1 MQCIFYNI
9 IVSEGKNQRGISTN
23 EIMSLKKNSLQ
34 DLISAGPDAQS
45 NQYDVHYSFS
55 DESSNGIAK
64 DYLFKVRVGDFS
76 IPSLARKS
84 VSIDYQNVQV
94 PIQTNF
100 ASLTRTSKFSF
111 RVDSYFELYKLFAK
125 RIKDGSVYQPFYEN
139 GDTSCLD
146 TIRVVYEKQNIMRI
160 TPMGADEFAAR
171 RANIEAD
178 VESNFVRSDLPNA
191 YRLSNKV
198 VMRLLRKTKEFGELK
213 DDEPYNEKGY
223 EWVFKN
229 VILKQIE
236 LSPFTRESCSPLR
249 ATVTFD
255 FGYIREDADTYMK
268 NNQAL
273 SEEEAMA
280 AAMHG

>member
-1 MQCIFYNI
+1 
-9 IVSEGKNQRGISTN
+9 
-23 EIMSLKKNSLQ
+23 MSLKKNSLQ

-45 NQYDVHYSFS
+45 NQYDVYYSFS

-64 DYLFKVRVGDFS
+64 DYLFKVRVGDFP

-84 VSIDYQNVQV
+84 IDINYQNIQV

-146 TIRVVYEKQNIMRI
+146 TIRVVYEKQNILRI
-160 TPMGADEFAAR
+160 TPMSASEFAAQR
-171 RANIEAD
+171 TSTASDIPGAD
-178 VESNFVRSDLPNA
+178 H
-191 YRLSNKV
+191 LSKAV
-198 VMRLLRKTKEFGELK
+198 IMRLLNKSKELRRLE
-213 DDEPYNEKGY
+213 DDESYNEKGY

-236 LSPFTRESCSPLR
+236 LSPFTRESCSPLK

-255 FGYIREDADTYMK
+255 FGYISEDADTIEYTPSPRRSGAPGGVGIPATM
-268 NNQAL
+268 
-273 SEEEAMA
+273 EIM
-280 AAMHG
+280 

>member
-1 MQCIFYNI
+1 
-9 IVSEGKNQRGISTN
+9 
-23 EIMSLKKNSLQ
+23 MSLKKNSLQ

-45 NQYDVHYSFS
+45 NQYDVYYSFS

-178 VESNFVRSDLPNA
+178 VESNFVRSDLPDA

-255 FGYIREDADTYMK
+255 FGYIEEDADTYMK

>member
-1 MQCIFYNI
+1 
-9 IVSEGKNQRGISTN
+9 
-23 EIMSLKKNSLQ
+23 MSLTKNSLQ
-34 DLISAGPDAQS
+34 DLIATGPDAQS

-55 DESSNGIAK
+55 DEPSNGIAK

-84 VSIDYQNVQV
+84 VSINYQNIQV

-125 RIKDGSVYQPFYEN
+125 RIKDGSVYLPFYEN

-146 TIRVVYEKQNIMRI
+146 TIRVVYERQNILRI
-160 TPMGADEFAAR
+160 TPMSSSEFAAQR
-171 RANIEAD
+171 TSTASDSGDVDIPGAD
-178 VESNFVRSDLPNA
+178 
-191 YRLSNKV
+191 RLSNAV
-198 VMRLLRKTKEFGELK
+198 ITRLLNKSRELGK
-213 DDEPYNEKGY
+213 LEDDESYNEKGY

-229 VILKQIE
+229 VILRQIE
-236 LSPFTRESCSPLR
+236 LSPLTRESCSPLK

-255 FGYIREDADTYMK
+255 FGYISEDADTYMEDSPIPTSAGAQGRSPVRGGAG
-268 NNQAL
+268 NRL
-273 SEEEAMA
+273 PTVGEIM
-280 AAMHG
+280 

>member
-1 MQCIFYNI
+1 
-9 IVSEGKNQRGISTN
+9 
-23 EIMSLKKNSLQ
+23 MSLTKNSLQ
-34 DLISAGPDAQS
+34 DLIATGPDAQS

-64 DYLFKVRVGDFS
+64 DYLFKVRIGDFS

-84 VSIDYQNVQV
+84 VSINYQNIQV

-125 RIKDGSVYQPFYEN
+125 RIKDGSVYLPFYEN

-146 TIRVVYEKQNIMRI
+146 TIRVVYERQNILRI
-160 TPMGADEFAAR
+160 TPMSASEFAAQR
-171 RANIEAD
+171 ISTASDSGDVDIPGAD
-178 VESNFVRSDLPNA
+178 
-191 YRLSNKV
+191 RLSNAV
-198 VMRLLRKTKEFGELK
+198 ITRLLNKSRELGRLE
-213 DDEPYNEKGY
+213 DDESYNEKGY

-229 VILKQIE
+229 VILRQIE
-236 LSPFTRESCSPLR
+236 LSPLTRESCSPLK

-255 FGYIREDADTYMK
+255 FGYISEDADTYMEDSPTPAEVGTQGRSPVRRGAG
-268 NNQAL
+268 NRL
-273 SEEEAMA
+273 PTVGEIM
-280 AAMHG
+280 

>member
-1 MQCIFYNI
+1 
-9 IVSEGKNQRGISTN
+9 
-23 EIMSLKKNSLQ
+23 MSLKKNSLQ

-45 NQYDVHYSFS
+45 NQYDVYYSFS

-64 DYLFKVRVGDFS
+64 DYLFKVRVGDFP

-84 VSIDYQNVQV
+84 IDINYQNIQV

-125 RIKDGSVYQPFYEN
+125 RIKDGSVYQPFYEK

-146 TIRVVYEKQNIMRI
+146 TIHVIYEKPGIQKI
-160 TPMGADEFAAR
+160 TPMSASEFAVR
-171 RANIEAD
+171 RTGLEPGSM
-178 VESNFVRSDLPNA
+178 ESDIPGTGLYTS
-191 YRLSNKV
+191 KV
-198 VMRLLRKTKEFGELK
+198 ITRLLRKSEEFGKLE
-213 DDEPYNEKGY
+213 DDEPYGEKGY

-268 NNQAL
+268 NNQAMP
-273 SEEEAMA
+273 EEEAMA